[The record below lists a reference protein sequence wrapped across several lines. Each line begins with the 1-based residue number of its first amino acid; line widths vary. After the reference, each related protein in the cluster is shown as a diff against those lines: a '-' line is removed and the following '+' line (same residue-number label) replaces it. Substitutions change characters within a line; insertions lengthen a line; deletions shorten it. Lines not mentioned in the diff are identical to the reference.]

1 MPALISSHPS
11 LHLMDPRSEI
21 KASQNNTQ
29 SQRNGYQVDSYD
41 GAYPMM
47 GRIVKTPS
55 PYDGLGLRLFGMGL
69 IRPFTQGINAG
80 IRTVDYATSS
90 VNQAFITLL
99 GAGGVALL
107 IKAFRE
113 KDALR
118 PALGLVAL
126 GAATYF
132 GVKALVKGV
141 DGQRTQLQDG
151 DWQYRLGTTATYGAG
166 AAFLLGLF
174 NGGNIAHIIKDA
186 GRGALDGVMNILP
199 TLGNFVTHVFK
210 GLKF

>member
-29 SQRNGYQVDSYD
+29 SQRSGYQVDPYD

-47 GRIVKTPS
+47 GRIVKTPN

-113 KDALR
+113 KAALR

-166 AAFLLGLF
+166 AAVLLGLF

-186 GRGALDGVMNILP
+186 ASKALDGTKNVLP
-199 TLGNFVTHVFK
+199 TLLEIIKKPFK
-210 GLKF
+210 

>member
-1 MPALISSHPS
+1 MSISTHSSPS
-11 LHLMDPRSEI
+11 LNLMDPRSEI
-21 KASQNNTQ
+21 KASKSNA
-29 SQRNGYQVDSYD
+29 QRSGYQVDPYD

-47 GRIVKTPS
+47 GRIVTTPN

-80 IRTVDYATSS
+80 IRTVDYVTSS

-113 KDALR
+113 KAALR

-132 GVKALVKGV
+132 GVKTLVKGV

-151 DWQYRLGTTATYGAG
+151 DWQYRLGTAATYGAG
-166 AAFLLGLF
+166 AAVLLRLF
-174 NGGNIAHIIKDA
+174 NGGNIGPIIK
-186 GRGALDGVMNILP
+186 GAADEAWQGTANIP
-199 TLGNFVTHVFK
+199 KTAVEVIKKIFSAFK
-210 GLKF
+210 